1 MSLIPLTGH
10 ASIGGVTTTTAATTK
25 TTTNPATADTGA
37 VGGGAAG
44 AYMVQGGGT
53 TTGSSLLKKVA
64 IGAVVGAGLGFG
76 ASFLPSPFLGLTLP
90 AAPIL
95 AAIGAGVGALGGAV
109 SHFISSRKQN
119 LAMQAQA
126 NTQAQNAAAQ
136 QPMTTAPTTVTST
149 GPTLKIGSSGTGTRT
164 LQTDLKALGM
174 FPHKVSGSFDKATSN
189 AIRRY
194 EVLKGVVPTGL
205 GSTEVRAA
213 IAQDA
218 GLAKQYV

>member
-1 MSLIPLTGH
+1 MSLIPLTGS
-10 ASIGGVTTTTAATTK
+10 ASISGVATTTAVANAK
-25 TTTNPATADTGA
+25 PLPSTADTSA

-44 AYMVQGGGT
+44 AYMVQDGGSS
-53 TTGSSLLKKVA
+53 TGSSLLKKVA

-95 AAIGAGVGALGGAV
+95 AAIGAGVGAIGGLAA
-109 SHFISSRKQN
+109 HFISQRKQN

-126 NTQAQNAAAQ
+126 EAQATQQQAA
-136 QPMTTAPTTVTST
+136 MTTQPTTVTTT

-164 LQTDLKALGM
+164 LQSNLKSLGL
-174 FPHKVSGSFDKATSN
+174 FPHPVSGSFDKPTSN

-205 GSTEVRAA
+205 GSPDVRAA
-213 IAQDA
+213 VAQDA
-218 GLAKQYV
+218 KLAKQYV